1 VRAQE
6 AAARLRAHLRGCI
19 DERENTPDDV
29 PDDVLQRVI
38 DQTRSNAGPGRPLDG
53 PSRDAIASHLL
64 GLLSGSIVATIGTFL
79 GAIDVLV
86 DLPAARLRELR
97 EVCQDPGHTERLDRW
112 VDEACRLGGAYPPML
127 YRIAAQDVALTPE
140 EPEVH
145 LVARG
150 ALVVSVPYLA
160 NFDLRCFERPW
171 RFEPERFEGPS
182 PAPKPLL
189 FGSGVH
195 RCLAEHLG
203 HTMIREMIRALF
215 ARPGVRRLP
224 GAEGHLQRGPKGTIP
239 GGDFARRMLVRFDA

>member
-1 VRAQE
+1 
-6 AAARLRAHLRGCI
+6 
-19 DERENTPDDV
+19 
-29 PDDVLQRVI
+29 VLQRVI
-38 DQTRSNAGPGRPLDG
+38 DQARSSAGPGRPLSAKAHD
-53 PSRDAIASHLL
+53 DIASHLL

-79 GAIDVLV
+79 NAVDVLV
-86 DLPAARLRELR
+86 DLPAERLRELR
-97 EVCQDPGHTERLDRW
+97 DLCRAPREPNHTDRLDRW

-127 YRIAAQDVALTPE
+127 YRVAAQDVALTPQ

-150 ALVVSVPYLA
+150 ALVVSVPWLA
-160 NFDLRCFERPW
+160 NFDPRRYQRPW
-171 RFEPERFEGPS
+171 RFEPQRFEGAS
-182 PAPKPLL
+182 PASKPLL

-215 ARPGVRRLP
+215 SKSCVRRVP
-224 GAEGHLQRGPKGTIP
+224 GPEGHLQRGPKGTIP